1 VCQSP
6 FHCCDKTPW
15 SKLREERFYLTL
27 QFQDGK
33 NPLWTQVAGLA
44 AGPGAKSSQLELEAS
59 SKENK
64 LAKG

>member
-1 VCQSP
+1 MY
-6 FHCCDKTPW
+6 
-15 SKLREERFYLTL
+15 REERFYLTL
-27 QFQDGK
+27 QFQDDK